1 MRYSVVPTH
10 HYHRAMAQSDA
21 GLPEAIDQPSED
33 ENATPVASGPHHDS
47 TCDHDDDGTHAK
59 ESQEPADSSPD
70 ISEEIQAVKMK
81 ILELEQSAR
90 KLPVSRDSE
99 AQLLVVTE
107 QHRRMEACLY
117 KHRKEWE
124 TTIGPGYWS
133 LQPDVMKTTRTFTP
147 YGPWNRHWRIKSK
160 NDYVRPNPFDPSHQC
175 AVDPDDIEASVTDG
189 FDRTIDYGA
198 RRDRARKAFEWEMDR
213 LYLAEEIEME
223 RRKGGVRPPVPLKP
237 YGPISEDTE
246 SRINRLEWFSF
257 QQMGEVGRPGGCVVE
272 VLEGEPIVDDGI
284 GGYHRWY
291 ATSGRRDRKAKGIQ
305 GHKAFESMPSGQA
318 PLPERIRIR
327 SNALLRIIST
337 ILGEDQPP
345 YTSSTVMIRP
355 FKMLI
360 VCERELREWYAA
372 LERKFSANASM
383 RKGSTN
389 FAIGPDS
396 IRSPEAFSAIEP
408 EKIDGKSE
416 TQNNS
421 AIAKPSVDA
430 LEFTGVAQTAH
441 ASEDQSTSF
450 QNVVDDQVRE
460 EDHEKEQDES
470 DEEGGEGPEDD
481 TDDLTRS
488 PMALEHLR
496 CLLSFVDMDIEAKRT
511 YLKSEQ
517 CRKVFFSDLWLLFLP
532 GTEVIGNDGKQAYRV
547 MNVAGPRHQ
556 VCPGRSRW
564 VVSSDKE
571 LANAPFSIICVYIDF
586 DGKNLGPVLKVFDFR
601 NFDGERDVISFEV
614 YPLRF
619 YPAKQ
624 SSFNEREWEDFEAVP
639 ERDRYR
645 HKLIQRGSKFLSVAE
660 VKHMY
665 YAGPTLEM
673 REDVESQV
681 VVDFETAFSVK
692 DNADKQWKPELLLFQ
707 VVASSPKDALLGV
720 VRNDECNA
728 ECCRGEWVYNDSLA
742 QIRQRED
749 YANSLLPRTN
759 AVDELPPITIGS
771 RPLKELRTS
780 PDGNFVLSEEELLIM
795 SYRVF
800 GFVLRSRKWDLAHL
814 TDVNMEEIATATSK
828 DGESERRQG
837 EKGTLTAFD
846 RLVLE
851 KGHRDMIVSLVSQHF
866 RDKESRTGKRE
877 EFDIVQGKGDLG
889 TTAKEV
895 EKALETNF
903 ALASK
908 WDCILLLDEADVFLA
923 QRTKE
928 DFKRNGLVA
937 AFLRVMEYY
946 AGILF
951 LTTNRVGDFDEA
963 FTSRIHISLY
973 YPELNEEKTVE
984 VFTINMDMIQKRFND
999 SGRTI
1004 KIDRVA
1010 IGGFATGHFAKYDYA
1025 RWNGRQIRNACQ
1037 TALALAEFE
1046 AQGSS
1051 HTAILKP
1058 DAVVELEKRHFEI
1071 VRDAYLEFTK
1081 YMDDIYGTNP
1091 RRRAKE
1097 AHLRAMRLAE
1107 TGGVSGG
1114 SMSVDS
1120 KAAFARASQA
1130 QPQYPPQLYQQMP
1143 YSHHSQ
1149 SVPSQGIRLQSQ
1161 QPQPYNPYQNFNVQ
1175 RPDYPGTDHMRTQQ
1189 QSQADQQ
1196 YWRATWGS
1204 THRKR

>member
-1 MRYSVVPTH
+1 
-10 HYHRAMAQSDA
+10 MAQSDA

-33 ENATPVASGPHHDS
+33 ENAKPVASGPHHDD
-47 TCDHDDDGTHAK
+47 TCSHGDDGTHAK

-99 AQLLVVTE
+99 AQLLDVTE

-133 LQPDVMKTTRTFTP
+133 LQPDVMKTTRTLTP
-147 YGPWNRHWRIKSK
+147 YGPWNRHWRIESK

-175 AVDPDDIEASVTDG
+175 AVDPDDIEASVIDG

-213 LYLAEEIEME
+213 LYLAEEIEMK
-223 RRKGGVRPPVPLKP
+223 RRKGGVRPPEPLKP

-257 QQMGEVGRPGGCVVE
+257 KQMGEVGRPGGCVVE
-272 VLEGEPIVDDGI
+272 VLEGEPIVDDGV

-305 GHKAFESMPSGQA
+305 DHKAFDSMPSGQA

-337 ILGEDQPP
+337 ILGEAQPP

-372 LERKFSANASM
+372 LERKFSADASM

-396 IRSPEAFSAIEP
+396 IRSPEAF
-408 EKIDGKSE
+408 K
-416 TQNNS
+416 
-421 AIAKPSVDA
+421 
-430 LEFTGVAQTAH
+430 
-441 ASEDQSTSF
+441 
-450 QNVVDDQVRE
+450 
-460 EDHEKEQDES
+460 
-470 DEEGGEGPEDD
+470 
-481 TDDLTRS
+481 
-488 PMALEHLR
+488 
-496 CLLSFVDMDIEAKRT
+496 
-511 YLKSEQ
+511 
-517 CRKVFFSDLWLLFLP
+517 
-532 GTEVIGNDGKQAYRV
+532 
-547 MNVAGPRHQ
+547 
-556 VCPGRSRW
+556 
-564 VVSSDKE
+564 
-571 LANAPFSIICVYIDF
+571 
-586 DGKNLGPVLKVFDFR
+586 
-601 NFDGERDVISFEV
+601 
-614 YPLRF
+614 
-619 YPAKQ
+619 
-624 SSFNEREWEDFEAVP
+624 
-639 ERDRYR
+639 
-645 HKLIQRGSKFLSVAE
+645 
-660 VKHMY
+660 
-665 YAGPTLEM
+665 
-673 REDVESQV
+673 
-681 VVDFETAFSVK
+681 
-692 DNADKQWKPELLLFQ
+692 
-707 VVASSPKDALLGV
+707 
-720 VRNDECNA
+720 
-728 ECCRGEWVYNDSLA
+728 
-742 QIRQRED
+742 
-749 YANSLLPRTN
+749 
-759 AVDELPPITIGS
+759 
-771 RPLKELRTS
+771 
-780 PDGNFVLSEEELLIM
+780 
-795 SYRVF
+795 
-800 GFVLRSRKWDLAHL
+800 
-814 TDVNMEEIATATSK
+814 
-828 DGESERRQG
+828 RRQG

-877 EFDIVQGKGDLG
+877 DFDIVQGKGKGLILLLHGAPGVGKTSTAGDLG

-946 AGILF
+946 TGILF

-984 VFTINMDMIQKRFND
+984 VFTINMNMIQKRFND

-1091 RRRAKE
+1091 TRRAKE

-1107 TGGVSGG
+1107 TVRVSGG
-1114 SMSVDS
+1114 SMGVDS

-1130 QPQYPPQLYQQMP
+1130 QPQHPPQLYQQMP

-1149 SVPSQGIRLQSQ
+1149 SVPSQGIRLQPQ
-1161 QPQPYNPYQNFNVQ
+1161 QPQPYNQYQNFNVQ
-1175 RPDYPGTDHMRTQQ
+1175 QPNYPETDHMRMQQQNQPDHQYWSNPGTSSMYASPDGPREGQNQAYAPHQPPPPPILTQQ
-1189 QSQADQQ
+1189 HQQQQQQNPTWLGSRIQDLYAASGPQSAGQGPSGGLPTGRGD
-1196 YWRATWGS
+1196 YTS
-1204 THRKR
+1204 ETPT